1 MAMASSRH
9 GLPLVLSALLLA
21 VAVLTLSVRADVKRY
36 QFDVSTHI
44 YTYKLLTIAI
54 ALVIRGFVVVVVDIY
69 NLPL

>member
-21 VAVLTLSVRADVKRY
+21 VLALSVRADVKRY

-44 YTYKLLTIAI
+44 YTYKLLIIAI